1 MKKLSFL
8 ILLAVLTPAVS
19 CAKLTPEED
28 EHRAK
33 TCGRPDPQFDKYP
46 WINQFG
52 VTIVRRRDSEIRP
65 AFLISPRHLVANVN
79 DVFDSAYDRKT
90 KKSNDNI
97 WYYAQTG
104 NVVDD
109 KMCVNNVLK
118 FSEKELKGVFGF
130 FGADRFIKAV
140 SMIYIGNC
148 DTGVPPTGIV
158 IMEIEKPSHEA
169 GWIKTGRPLVPICVA
184 VKETSVEK
192 GEAVQLQTMRGR
204 GGVRGIPEVHDHD
217 ENDSSELTVSECN
230 FQPKHDFSFC
240 LKTSC
245 SYWPGGAAV
254 KKVDGAETLL
264 AMIVRPQQLE
274 KNCDDAADHG
284 VSIGFFQDKIC
295 EFAGIC
301 KQTIVEK
308 SDSSSATVPGLIYFL
323 AIIVFL
329 HLSQ

>member
-1 MKKLSFL
+1 M
-8 ILLAVLTPAVS
+8 I
-19 CAKLTPEED
+19 
-28 EHRAK
+28 
-33 TCGRPDPQFDKYP
+33 
-46 WINQFG
+46 
-52 VTIVRRRDSEIRP
+52 EIQ
-65 AFLISPRHLVANVN
+65 
-79 DVFDSAYDRKT
+79 

-104 NVVDD
+104 NVVDN
-109 KMCVNNVLK
+109 KMCVNNVMK

-148 DTGVPPTGIV
+148 EAGVPPTGIV

-184 VKETSVEK
+184 GKETSVEK

-204 GGVRGIPEVHDHD
+204 GGTQGKPE
-217 ENDSSELTVSECN
+217 VSECN

-245 SYWPGGAAV
+245 SYWGGGAVV

-301 KQTIVEK
+301 TQTIVEK
-308 SDSSSATVPGLIYFL
+308 SDASSATVSGLIYFL
-323 AIIVFL
+323 AIIVFTY
-329 HLSQ
+329 LSQ